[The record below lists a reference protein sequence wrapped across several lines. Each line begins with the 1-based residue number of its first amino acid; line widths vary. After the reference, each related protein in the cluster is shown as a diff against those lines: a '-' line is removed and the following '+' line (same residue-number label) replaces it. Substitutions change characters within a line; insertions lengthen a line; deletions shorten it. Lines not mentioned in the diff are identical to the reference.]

1 MKGSFRFL
9 LVVLLVTVLCAAAQK
24 LWNMQAAEALRF
36 PAGYFLLGFFS
47 VTVTLI
53 HLFLMSAAK
62 GDGQAF
68 VRRYLASTVMKFM
81 FYILMLVFVLLL
93 SKFDKRVLIVHF
105 LFYYVVFTVLEV
117 AFLYTELEKGK
128 KQH

>member
-1 MKGSFRFL
+1 MKGSSRFL
-9 LVVLLVTVLCAAAQK
+9 LVVLLVTVLCAAAQTF
-24 LWNMQAAEALRF
+24 WNMQAAEALRF

-105 LFYYVVFTVLEV
+105 LFYYIVFTALEV
-117 AFLYTELEKGK
+117 GFLYTAVQKRND
-128 KQH
+128 

>member
-1 MKGSFRFL
+1 MKSSAKFL
-9 LVVLLVTVLCAAAQK
+9 ITILLVTVLCAAGQM
-24 LWNMQAAEALRF
+24 LWNTQAAPALQF

-68 VRRYLASTVMKFM
+68 VRRYLASTVLKFM

-117 AFLYTELEKGK
+117 GFLYTELEKS
-128 KQH
+128 KQQP

>member
-1 MKGSFRFL
+1 MKGSSRFL
-9 LVVLLVTVLCAAAQK
+9 LVVLLVTVLCAAAQT

-68 VRRYLASTVMKFM
+68 VSRYLASTVMKFM

-117 AFLYTELEKGK
+117 GFLYTELEKGK
-128 KQH
+128 KQY